1 MVFAEQLARAV
12 EIVRSGTRFLLGAHS
27 RLDGDALGSMLVS
40 AHGLRLLGKEVFLYN
55 PDPVPQRLRF
65 LPGASE
71 VRRKI
76 PAGLRFDATLI
87 HDCGAR
93 HLLGDHFPEPP
104 ITGPLL
110 VLDHHAVVSELGDIV
125 LRDADAGSAGVI
137 AMRLLSALGVRE
149 DALPEPLSTALFVS
163 LVEDTGWF
171 RYPSTNSEVF
181 RLAMATMHSGVN
193 TWDVAQKLDEQLS
206 EASLRLLTLVL
217 PTLERHCEGKLALLT
232 LTDQMLHDA
241 GATMDDIGKP
251 VNYARAVKGVD
262 IGGQITV
269 SDDRIYV
276 SLRGKGSYNVAKLC
290 AQFGGGGHHNAA
302 GCTIPFDNSQ
312 DPKAS
317 LAKAKSTLIAACRE
331 LMRMTEQ

>member
-12 EIVRSGTRFLLGAHS
+12 EIIRTGTRFLLGAHS

-65 LPGASE
+65 LPGANE

-125 LRDADAGSAGVI
+125 LRDAGAGSAGVI

-149 DALPEPLSTALFVS
+149 DALPRTAIDRAVCVLGRRHRLVS
-163 LVEDTGWF
+163 LP
-171 RYPSTNSEVF
+171 R
-181 RLAMATMHSGVN
+181 HQSGSVPAR
-193 TWDVAQKLDEQLS
+193 DGRDAQRREH
-206 EASLRLLTLVL
+206 
-217 PTLERHCEGKLALLT
+217 LER
-232 LTDQMLHDA
+232 
-241 GATMDDIGKP
+241 GAT
-251 VNYARAVKGVD
+251 AR
-262 IGGQITV
+262 
-269 SDDRIYV
+269 
-276 SLRGKGSYNVAKLC
+276 
-290 AQFGGGGHHNAA
+290 
-302 GCTIPFDNSQ
+302 
-312 DPKAS
+312 
-317 LAKAKSTLIAACRE
+317 
-331 LMRMTEQ
+331 